1 MVATSETIHHG
12 TVADIP
18 KAAQLKHGALSLPET
33 IGQSIANIAPTLT
46 PALNISVV
54 AGLAGVGSWMSYLI
68 ATIGCVFVGASIA
81 TLAKRHPEAGSYFVY
96 IGRNFG
102 PMTGALAGWC
112 MVLAYLT
119 TAVAVV
125 FGFPLFLGNF
135 LAVFHVTLSTPLL
148 LLFSVA
154 FLGLVTYAAFRDIQ
168 VSSRVGLVLEIIS
181 ISIIIIITAIV
192 VGQRGTVVDPTQL
205 DISKLHF
212 GGVMSAMAFAVFSF
226 VGFESAA
233 TLAKESNNPQRNVP
247 FAVIGSAAV
256 AGIFFTVMAY
266 FMVLG
271 MNDNAGAIGGSSSPF
286 ADMTNAAKLP
296 WAAGVV
302 YFAAMISAFACALAC
317 LNAGSRM
324 LYSMGRYQF
333 LHGSMGL
340 VHKIHKTPYM
350 AIWVSAGITLV
361 LVLALTPLG
370 FLNGF
375 GLTGT
380 IATYGF
386 VVVYL
391 GVCVVAPVDMYKSG
405 HLKASHIACGGIG
418 ALLML
423 FVIYSSVVPYPS
435 APFNYLP
442 PAFALYLVIGF
453 IWFMVLKSK
462 SPQVLASI
470 ANDME
475 G

>member
-1 MVATSETIHHG
+1 MVAITD
-12 TVADIP
+12 TVIIP
-18 KAAQLKHGALSLPET
+18 DKAQLKHGALSLPET

-54 AGLAGVGSWMSYLI
+54 AGLAGTGSWVSYLI
-68 ATIGCVFVGASIA
+68 ATLGCVFVGACIA

-102 PMTGALAGWC
+102 PVTGALAGWT
-112 MVLAYLT
+112 MILAYLT
-119 TAVAVV
+119 TAAAVV
-125 FGFPLFLGNF
+125 FGFPLFLQNF
-135 LAVFHVTLSTPLL
+135 LTVFHVTLTFTEQLVFAVL
-148 LLFSVA
+148 

-168 VSSRVGLVLEIIS
+168 VSSRVGLVLETIS
-181 ISIIIIITAIV
+181 IGIIIIITAIV
-192 VGQRGTVVDPTQL
+192 VGKHGTVVDPVQL
-205 DISKLHF
+205 NFAKMPV

-233 TLAKESNNPQRNVP
+233 TLAKESSNPQRNVP
-247 FAVIGSAAV
+247 FAVIGSAAA
-256 AGIFFTVMAY
+256 AGTFFVIMSY
-266 FMVLG
+266 CMILG
-271 MNDNAGAIGGSSSPF
+271 MDDNSGAIGGSSSPF
-286 ADMTNAAKLP
+286 ADMTAKAGLP

-317 LNAGSRM
+317 INAGSRM
-324 LYSMGRYQF
+324 FYSMGRYQF

-340 VHKIHKTPYM
+340 VHATHKTPYF
-350 AIWVSAGITLV
+350 AVYISALITLIIV
-361 LVLALTPLG
+361 VPLAIGQGL
-370 FLNGF
+370 LNGF

-391 GVCVVAPVDMYKSG
+391 GVCLVAPLEMYKAG
-405 HLKASHIACGGIG
+405 AMKPTHVFFGVAGAALMAFVVYAS
-418 ALLML
+418 L
-423 FVIYSSVVPYPS
+423 FPYPA
-435 APFNYLP
+435 APFNWLP
-442 PAFALYLVIGF
+442 PIFVIYLVIGLV
-453 IWFMVLKSK
+453 WFLVLKSK
-462 SPQVLASI
+462 NPQVLLSI

>member
-1 MVATSETIHHG
+1 MSASAGVKTTAVRE
-12 TVADIP
+12 D
-18 KAAQLKHGALSLPET
+18 AQLRHGALSLPEVM
-33 IGQSIANIAPTLT
+33 GQSIANIAPTLT
-46 PALNISVV
+46 PALNIPVV
-54 AGLAGVGSWMSYLI
+54 AGLAGVGSWLSYAI
-68 ATIGCVFVGASIA
+68 ATLACVFVGASIS

-102 PMTGALAGWC
+102 PVAGALSGWS
-112 MVLAYLT
+112 MILAYLT

-135 LAVFHVTLSTPLL
+135 LAVFNITLSTPELVG
-148 LLFSVA
+148 FCVA

-168 VSSRVGLVLEIIS
+168 LSSRVGLVLEIIS

-192 VGQRGTVVDPTQL
+192 VGKHGTIIDPTQL
-205 DISKLHF
+205 NIASLNF
-212 GGVMSAMAFAVFSF
+212 GGVKTAMAFAVFSF

-233 TLAKESNNPQRNVP
+233 TLAKESANPQRNVP
-247 FAVIGSAAV
+247 FAVVGSAAA

-271 MNDNAGAIGGSSSPF
+271 MNDNAGAIGGSASPF

-317 LNAGSRM
+317 INAGARM
-324 LYSMGRYQF
+324 FYSMGRYQF
-333 LHGSMGL
+333 LHGSMGT
-340 VHKIHKTPYM
+340 VHKTHKTPHM
-350 AIWVSAGITLV
+350 AILLSSGITLV
-361 LVLALTPLG
+361 IVLAMLPLG
-370 FLNGF
+370 FLNAF
-375 GLTGT
+375 GLSGT

-386 VVVYL
+386 VVVYFAVSITAPFDLYRAGVLTPVAAIVGGL
-391 GVCVVAPVDMYKSG
+391 GAILMGFVVY
-405 HLKASHIACGGIG
+405 AS
-418 ALLML
+418 L
-423 FVIYSSVVPYPS
+423 VPYPA
-435 APFNYLP
+435 APFNTLP
-442 PAFALYLVIGF
+442 PIFLGYMVVGL
-453 IWFMVLKSK
+453 IWFLILKSK

>member
-1 MVATSETIHHG
+1 MVAVTDVI
-12 TVADIP
+12 IP
-18 KAAQLKHGALSLPET
+18 DKAQLKHGALSLPET
-33 IGQSIANIAPTLT
+33 VGQSIANIAPTLT

-54 AGLAGVGSWMSYLI
+54 AGLAGVGSWISYLI
-68 ATIGCVFVGASIA
+68 ATIGCVFVGACIA

-102 PMTGALAGWC
+102 PVTGALAGWT
-112 MVLAYLT
+112 MILAYLT
-119 TAVAVV
+119 TAAAVV
-125 FGFPLFLGNF
+125 FGFPLFLQNF
-135 LAVFHVTLSTPLL
+135 LAVFHVTLSFTEQLV
-148 LLFSVA
+148 FA
-154 FLGLVTYAAFRDIQ
+154 IIFLGLVTYAAFRDIQ
-168 VSSRVGLVLEIIS
+168 VSSRVGLVLEVIS
-181 ISIIIIITAIV
+181 ISIIIVITAIV
-192 VGQRGTVVDPTQL
+192 VGKHGTVVDPTQL
-205 DISKLHF
+205 NFSKIPF

-233 TLAKESNNPQRNVP
+233 TLAKESSNPQRNVP

-256 AGIFFTVMAY
+256 AGTFFTIMAY

-286 ADMTNAAKLP
+286 ADMTAAAHLP

-317 LNAGSRM
+317 INAGSRM
-324 LYSMGRYQF
+324 FYSMGRYQF
-333 LHGSMGL
+333 IHGSMGL
-340 VHKIHKTPYM
+340 VHATHKTPY
-350 AIWVSAGITLV
+350 AAVFFSALVTLIIVVPLGIGQ
-361 LVLALTPLG
+361 G

-380 IATYGF
+380 IATFGF

-391 GVCVVAPVDMYKSG
+391 GVCLCAPVDMYRGGVLKPQHVVSG
-405 HLKASHIACGGIG
+405 IIG
-418 ALLML
+418 AALML
-423 FVIYSSVVPYPS
+423 FVIYASLDPYPA
-435 APFNYLP
+435 APFNWLP
-442 PAFALYLVIGF
+442 PLFAIYLVIGL
-453 IWFMVLKSK
+453 IWFLVLKSK
-462 SPQVLASI
+462 SPTILASI

>member
-1 MVATSETIHHG
+1 MVATTDVIHPPIAG
-12 TVADIP
+12 
-18 KAAQLKHGALSLPET
+18 QLKHGALSLPET

-54 AGLAGVGSWMSYLI
+54 AGLAGVGSWLSYLI
-68 ATIGCVFVGASIA
+68 ATVGCVFVGACIS

-102 PMTGALAGWC
+102 PVTGALAGWA
-112 MVLAYLT
+112 MILAYLT

-135 LAVFHVTLSTPLL
+135 LAVFHITLSTPLL
-148 LLFSVA
+148 VLFSVA
-154 FLGLVTYAAFRDIQ
+154 FLGLITYAAFRDIQ
-168 VSSRVGLVLEIIS
+168 VSSRVGLVLETIS
-181 ISIIIIITAIV
+181 IGIIIVITAIV
-192 VGQRGTVVDPTQL
+192 VGKHGTIIDPKQL
-205 DISKLHF
+205 DISKLPI

-247 FAVIGSAAV
+247 YSIIGSAAV

-286 ADMTNAAKLP
+286 ADMTNAAHLP
-296 WAAGVV
+296 WAAAIV
-302 YFAAMISAFACALAC
+302 YFAAMISAFACGLAC
-317 LNAGSRM
+317 INASSRM

-340 VHKIHKTPYM
+340 VHKVHQTPYL
-350 AIWVSAGITLV
+350 AVLASSSIV
-361 LVLALTPLG
+361 LVLILCLLPQG

-391 GVCVVAPVDMYKSG
+391 GVAISASFDMKRGGVLKPQHVFCSVV
-405 HLKASHIACGGIG
+405 G
-418 ALLML
+418 AALMG
-423 FVIYSSVVPYPS
+423 FVIYASVFPYP
-435 APFNYLP
+435 AYPFNYLP
-442 PAFALYLVIGF
+442 PVFVAYMVIGL
-453 IWFMVLKSK
+453 IWFLVLKSR
-462 SPQVLASI
+462 SPQILASI

>member
-1 MVATSETIHHG
+1 MVAATDVIAPAVPAG
-12 TVADIP
+12 
-18 KAAQLKHGALSLPET
+18 QLNHGALSLPET

-54 AGLAGVGSWMSYLI
+54 AGLAGIGSWMAYLF
-68 ATIGCVFVGASIA
+68 ATIACVFVGASIA

-102 PMTGALAGWC
+102 PMTGALAGWS

-125 FGFPLFLGNF
+125 FGFPIFLGNF
-135 LAVFHVTLSTPLL
+135 LAVFHITLSTPLL
-148 LLFSVA
+148 VLFAVA

-168 VSSRVGLVLEIIS
+168 VSSRVGLVLETIS
-181 ISIIIIITAIV
+181 IGIIIIITAIV
-192 VGQRGTVVDPTQL
+192 VGKHGTVVDPKQL
-205 DISKLHF
+205 DISKLNLT
-212 GGVMSAMAFAVFSF
+212 GIGSALVFAVFSF

-233 TLAKESNNPQRNVP
+233 TLAKESANPHRNVP
-247 FAVIGSAAV
+247 LAVIGSAAI
-256 AGIFFTVMAY
+256 AGMFFVIMSY

-271 MNDNAGAIGGSSSPF
+271 MNDNAGAIGGSTSPF
-286 ADMTNAAKLP
+286 ADMTTAAGLP

-317 LNAGSRM
+317 INASSRM

-340 VHKIHKTPYM
+340 VHRIHKTPYI
-350 AIWVSAGITLV
+350 AVLASALITLV
-361 LVLALTPLG
+361 LVLALLPQG
-370 FLNGF
+370 FLNAF

-386 VVVYL
+386 VLVYF
-391 GVCVVAPVDMYKSG
+391 GVCVVAPVDMYRG
-405 HLKASHIACGGIG
+405 GVLKIQHIVCGVLG
-418 ALLML
+418 AILMA
-423 FVIYSSVVPYPS
+423 FVIFKSVVPYP
-435 APFNYLP
+435 AYPYNWLP
-442 PAFALYLVIGF
+442 PAFVAFMVIGAV
-453 IWFMVLKSK
+453 WFAILRSR
-462 SPQVLASI
+462 SPQILASI
-470 ANDME
+470 AQDME

>member
-1 MVATSETIHHG
+1 MIAVTD
-12 TVADIP
+12 V
-18 KAAQLKHGALSLPET
+18 KAAEVAPASQLKHGALSLPET

-54 AGLAGVGSWMSYLI
+54 AGLAGVGSWISYLI

-102 PMTGALAGWC
+102 PMTGALAGWA
-112 MVLAYLT
+112 MILAYIT

-135 LAVFHVTLSTPLL
+135 LAVFHITLSNTLL
-148 LLFSVA
+148 TVFSVA
-154 FLGLVTYAAFRDIQ
+154 FLALVTFAAFRDIQ
-168 VSSRVGLVLEIIS
+168 LSSRVGLVLETIS
-181 ISIIIIITAIV
+181 IGIIIIITAIV
-192 VGQRGTVVDPTQL
+192 VGKHGTVVDPTQL
-205 DISKLHF
+205 DFKKIPV

-233 TLAKESNNPQRNVP
+233 TLAKESANPQRNVP
-247 FAVIGSAAV
+247 FAIIGSAAV
-256 AGIFFTVMAY
+256 AGLFFTIMAY

-286 ADMTNAAKLP
+286 ADMTNAAHLP

-317 LNAGSRM
+317 INASSRM

-340 VHKIHKTPYM
+340 VHKTHKTPYAAVFASS
-350 AIWVSAGITLV
+350 AIV
-361 LVLALTPLG
+361 LVLILALLPQG

-391 GVCVVAPVDMYKSG
+391 GVALCAPFDMKRG
-405 HLKASHIACGGIG
+405 GVLKPQHVICSIIG
-418 ALLML
+418 AALMA
-423 FVIYSSVVPYPS
+423 FVIYSSVVPYPA
-435 APFNYLP
+435 APFNWLP
-442 PAFALYLVIGF
+442 PAFAIYMIVGLV
-453 IWFMVLKSK
+453 WFAVLKAK
-462 SPQVLASI
+462 SPQILASI
-470 ANDME
+470 AMDME

>member
-1 MVATSETIHHG
+1 LEIENMVAVTD
-12 TVADIP
+12 VVIP
-18 KAAQLKHGALSLPET
+18 DKAQLKHGALSLPET

-54 AGLAGVGSWMSYLI
+54 AGLAGVGSWISYLI
-68 ATIGCVFVGASIA
+68 ATIGCVFVGACIA

-102 PMTGALAGWC
+102 PVTGALAGWT
-112 MVLAYLT
+112 MILAYLT
-119 TAVAVV
+119 TAAAVV
-125 FGFPLFLGNF
+125 FGFPLFLQNF
-135 LAVFHVTLSTPLL
+135 LTVFHITLSFTEQLVFAVL
-148 LLFSVA
+148 

-168 VSSRVGLVLEIIS
+168 VSSRVGLVLETIS
-181 ISIIIIITAIV
+181 IGIIIIITAIV
-192 VGQRGTVVDPTQL
+192 VGKHGTIVDTTQL
-205 DISKLHF
+205 NFSKIPV

-233 TLAKESNNPQRNVP
+233 TLAKESSNPQRNVP

-256 AGIFFTVMAY
+256 AGTFFTIMAY

-271 MNDNAGAIGGSSSPF
+271 MDDNAGAIGGSSSPF
-286 ADMTNAAKLP
+286 ADMTAKAGLP

-317 LNAGSRM
+317 INAGSRM
-324 LYSMGRYQF
+324 FYSMGRYQF
-333 LHGSMGL
+333 IHGSMGL
-340 VHKIHKTPYM
+340 VHATHKTPY
-350 AIWVSAGITLV
+350 AAVYVSAIITLL
-361 LVLALTPLG
+361 LVVPLALGEG

-386 VVVYL
+386 VIVYF
-391 GVCVVAPVDMYKSG
+391 GVCVTAPVDMYKG
-405 HLKASHIACGGIG
+405 GVMKAQHVIFGLAG
-418 ALLML
+418 AALMA
-423 FVIYSSVVPYPS
+423 FVVYASIVPYPA
-435 APFNYLP
+435 APFNALP
-442 PAFALYLVIGF
+442 PIFAIYLVIGLV
-453 IWFMVLKSK
+453 WFLVLKSK
-462 SPQVLASI
+462 SPNILASI

>member
-1 MVATSETIHHG
+1 MVATT
-12 TVADIP
+12 DITHIP
-18 KAAQLKHGALSLPET
+18 TASGQLKHGALSLPET

-46 PALNISVV
+46 PALNIVVV
-54 AGLAGVGSWMSYLI
+54 AGFAGVYSWLSYLI
-68 ATIGCVFVGASIA
+68 ATIACVFVGASVA

-96 IGRNFG
+96 IGRTFG
-102 PMTGALAGWC
+102 PVAGALAGWA

-119 TAVAVV
+119 TAAAVV
-125 FGFPLFLGNF
+125 LGFPLFLGNF
-135 LAVFHVTLSTPLL
+135 LAVFHVTLSFPLL
-148 LLFSVA
+148 LVFSVA
-154 FLGLVTYAAFRDIQ
+154 FLCLVTYAAARDIQ
-168 VSSRVGLVLEIIS
+168 VSSRVGLVLETIS
-181 ISIIIIITAIV
+181 IGIIIIITAIV
-192 VGQRGTVVDPTQL
+192 VGKHGTVVDPTQF
-205 DISKLHF
+205 DFTNMSF
-212 GGVMSAMAFAVFSF
+212 GGVKTAMAFAVFSF

-233 TLAKESNNPQRNVP
+233 TLAKESANPRRNVP
-247 FAVIGSAAV
+247 YAVIGSAAA
-256 AGIFFTVMAY
+256 AGAFFTVMAY

-271 MNDNAGAIGGSSSPF
+271 MNDNAKAIGGSASPF
-286 ADMTNAAKLP
+286 ADMTTAAGLP

-340 VHKIHKTPYM
+340 VHKVHQTPQN
-350 AIWVSAGITLV
+350 AIIVSAILTV
-361 LVLALTPLG
+361 LMVVPLALGQG
-370 FLNGF
+370 FLNAF

-391 GVCVVAPVDMYKSG
+391 GVCIVAPIDSYRG
-405 HLKASHIACGGIG
+405 GALKASH
-418 ALLML
+418 
-423 FVIYSSVVPYPS
+423 VIYGVLGAFLMGFVVYASLDPYPA
-435 APFNYLP
+435 APFNWLP
-442 PAFALYLVIGF
+442 PLFLAYLLVGLV
-453 IWFMVLKSK
+453 WFLVLKSK
-462 SPQVLASI
+462 SPQILASI

>member
-1 MVATSETIHHG
+1 MVATTDTTMH
-12 TVADIP
+12 TP
-18 KAAQLKHGALSLPET
+18 QLRHGALSLPET

-46 PALNISVV
+46 PALNITVV
-54 AGLAGVGSWMSYLI
+54 AGLAGIGSWVSYLI
-68 ATIGCVFVGASIA
+68 ATIGCVFVGASISA
-81 TLAKRHPEAGSYFVY
+81 LAKRHPEAGSYFIY

-102 PMTGALAGWC
+102 PVAGALAGWA
-112 MVLAYLT
+112 MILAYLAT
-119 TAVAVV
+119 GIAVV
-125 FGFPLFLGNF
+125 FGFPIFLGDF
-135 LAVFHVTLSTPLL
+135 LAVFKITLSTPE
-148 LLFSVA
+148 
-154 FLGLVTYAAFRDIQ
+154 LVGFTLAYIALATFAAYRDIQ
-168 VSSRVGLVLEIIS
+168 VSSRVGLILETVS
-181 ISIIIIITAIV
+181 IGIIILITAIV
-192 VGQRGTVVDPTQL
+192 VGKHGTVIDPAQL
-205 DISKLHF
+205 NFSKLPV

-247 FAVIGSAAV
+247 LSVVGSVAM
-256 AGIFFTVMAY
+256 AGIFFTVMCY

-271 MNDNAGAIGGSSSPF
+271 MNDNAAAIGNSSSPF
-286 ADMTNAAKLP
+286 ADMTAAAHLP

-302 YFAAMISAFACALAC
+302 YFAAMISSFACALAC
-317 LNAGSRM
+317 INAASRM

-340 VHKIHKTPYM
+340 VHKTHKTPHM
-350 AIWVSAGITLV
+350 AVFTSVAIVVVAF
-361 LVLALTPLG
+361 LALLSQG
-370 FLNGF
+370 FLNAF

-391 GVCVVAPVDMYKSG
+391 GVALAAPVDLYRG
-405 HLKASHIACGGIG
+405 GTLKAYHVISGVIG
-418 ALLML
+418 AVLMG
-423 FVIYSSVVPYPS
+423 FVIYASVVPYPA
-435 APFNYLP
+435 APYNWLP
-442 PAFALYLVIGF
+442 PIFAAYMALGLV
-453 IWFMVLKSK
+453 WFLVLKAK

>member
-1 MVATSETIHHG
+1 MVATTETIHHG
-12 TVADIP
+12 TVDIP
-18 KAAQLKHGALSLPET
+18 QAAQLKHGALSLPET

-54 AGLAGVGSWMSYLI
+54 AGLAGVGSWLSYLI
-68 ATIGCVFVGASIA
+68 ATVGCVFVGASIA
-81 TLAKRHPEAGSYFVY
+81 TLARRHPEAGSYFVY

-112 MVLAYLT
+112 MILAYLT

-135 LAVFHVTLSTPLL
+135 LAVFHTTLSTPELL
-148 LLFSVA
+148 GFSIV

-192 VGQRGTVVDPTQL
+192 VGKHGTVVDPAQL

-226 VGFESAA
+226 VGFESSA
-233 TLAKESNNPQRNVP
+233 TLAKESNNPHRNVP

-256 AGIFFTVMAY
+256 AGTFFTIMAY
-266 FMVLG
+266 FMVMG

-286 ADMTNAAKLP
+286 ADMTNAAHLP

-317 LNAGSRM
+317 INASSRM

-340 VHKIHKTPYM
+340 VHKTHKTPYM
-350 AIWVSAGITLV
+350 AVLVSAIITLV
-361 LVLALTPLG
+361 LVLALMPQG

-391 GVCVVAPVDMYKSG
+391 GVSLTAPVDMYKAG
-405 HLKASHIACGGIG
+405 IMKVQHVVCGAIG

-423 FVIYSSVVPYPS
+423 FVIYSSVYPYP
-435 APFNYLP
+435 AYPFNWLP
-442 PAFALYLVIGF
+442 PVFVIYLVIGA
-453 IWFMVLKSK
+453 IWFAMLKSK
-462 SPQVLASI
+462 SPQILASI